1 MRRGLRWAASVG
13 SLVAIL
19 ILVGAPLASA
29 GRSIPQATHARSP
42 RSAPLSPD
50 FVLWQAMSGLE
61 PVLQNASPHGLGL
74 RPSPTRGFVATG
86 PVPAPGIV
94 TSYPASYDLRT
105 QGKLTAVRNQGAF
118 GTCWTFAALGSLESS
133 SLPGETLDLAE
144 DNVVLTSGFDIGGAS
159 TAAAKYAAGGN
170 VDMATAYLARWGGPV
185 YQTDDAYGDSA
196 TPADLTA
203 RRHVQDIDY
212 YAGRTSATDND
223 RIKYAVSAY
232 GGAYVSMCWD
242 DASYNGTTKAH
253 YYTGSAGTNHAV
265 VVVGWNDDYAA
276 TSFLTTAP
284 GNGAFIVRNSWGSGW
299 GENGY
304 FYVSY
309 YDTRFARQYTSG
321 GNTYANPAATFEAA
335 QATTNYGTVYQH
347 DPLGAVSEMGY
358 GAGVATWGA
367 NVFTASS
374 ASVLNAVGF
383 YANAPNT
390 AYEVWAG
397 PSTASLTRLTSGT
410 LTQMGYHTV
419 NVPTGTNMASGAT
432 FVVAV
437 KLTTPGYAW
446 PLSVEYP
453 VADYSSAATATAG
466 QSYYSSNG
474 TAWND
479 LTGYR
484 ANANACIKAYAS
496 RIPTSSSAYGFATNG
511 TSGWKTTA
519 QTVTITASGGDGTG
533 RTIYYSQDGGV
544 DVEHVH
550 RLQRG
555 RPGEHAGRAPRRVLR
570 QRLAG
575 RRGDPRRRLRQH
587 RHRQAVHHRRPPER
601 HADRSGDGHALTE
614 RCHVR
619 RRQDR
624 VQGRRRRDVHDRHL
638 RRARR
643 RHAHGRLPLH
653 RRRGQRREPDKTFTR
668 DGRRARRRRP
678 ADLLPSAASP
688 RTPTSGWQTSAQSVT
703 VTASG
708 GERHRPHDPLQPGRR
723 RHVDGRG
730 RRQRRPS
737 PSAARAPIT
746 SSTTRRTPWRPRA
759 CTTRAGVNVDSVAP
773 VDVRRPS

>member
-1 MRRGLRWAASVG
+1 MRRGLWWAASVG

-19 ILVGAPLASA
+19 VLVGAPLASA
-29 GRSIPQATHARSP
+29 ARSIPQATPARSP

-61 PVLQNASPHGLGL
+61 PVLKNAGPHGLGL

-284 GNGAFIVRNSWGSGW
+284 GNGAFIVRNSWGSAW
-299 GENGY
+299 GESGY

-321 GNTYANPAATFEAA
+321 GYTYANPAATFEAA

-432 FVVAV
+432 FAVAV

-496 RIPTSSSAYGFATNG
+496 RVPTSSSAYGFAANG

-533 RTIYYSQDGGV
+533 RTIYYSQDGGATWNTSTASSV
-544 DVEHVH
+544 DVPVSTQGAH
-550 RLQRG
+550 RVEYYVKDSLATEATHDAG
-555 RPGEHAGRAPRRVLR
+555 YVNIDTVRPSTTDDHLSVTLTAPVLVTLSPSDATSGVAMTEYKVDAAATYTAGTSVALGGGTHTVAYRSTDA
-570 QRLAG
+570 AG
-575 RRGDPRRRLRQH
+575 N
-587 RHRQAVHHRRPPER
+587 VE
-601 HADRSGDGHALTE
+601 S
-614 RCHVR
+614 
-619 RRQDR
+619 
-624 VQGRRRRDVHDRHL
+624 
-638 RRARR
+638 
-643 RHAHGRLPLH
+643 
-653 RRRGQRREPDKTFTR
+653 PDKTFTVTVGALVGPASACSFGGFAATPR
-668 DGRRARRRRP
+668 AAGRRA
-678 ADLLPSAASP
+678 PS
-688 RTPTSGWQTSAQSVT
+688 R
-703 VTASG
+703 
-708 GERHRPHDPLQPGRR
+708 
-723 RHVDGRG
+723 
-730 RRQRRPS
+730 
-737 PSAARAPIT
+737 
-746 SSTTRRTPWRPRA
+746 
-759 CTTRAGVNVDSVAP
+759 
-773 VDVRRPS
+773 